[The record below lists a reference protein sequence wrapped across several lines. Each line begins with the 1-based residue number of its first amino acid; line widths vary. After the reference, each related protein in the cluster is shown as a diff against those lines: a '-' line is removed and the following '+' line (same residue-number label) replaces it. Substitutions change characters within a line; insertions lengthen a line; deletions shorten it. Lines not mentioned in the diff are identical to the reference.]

1 MKSNIFT
8 KTFAKTKEKSP
19 EILIMMGVAGI
30 IVATVKACKAST
42 KLPEVLDEHKE
53 EVDTIKS
60 QNMVVS
66 EERKELATRYGKT
79 AWELFRMYAPSAV
92 IGGASICLIFKGHG
106 ILRQRYISLAT
117 TYGLLE
123 KSYGTYRKRVVDEL
137 GEKMDEHFMYG
148 TVEREEEVT
157 EIDKKGKEKRV
168 KKPIT
173 TISCEDGNYE
183 VPKGL
188 GGSPYARLFTP
199 KSSQWQSNSFT
210 LSLAYARQYE
220 DYVNNL
226 LIARPEK
233 PVYLE
238 EVYDWFDFEP
248 TEASHDVG
256 WMFDPNAKGKQ
267 ASFNIKPVWV
277 DIDGEW
283 EEAVMMD
290 FNCSDV
296 HSTSYRRKI

>member
-30 IVATVKACKAST
+30 IAATVKACKAST
-42 KLPEVLDEHKE
+42 KLPKVLDEHKE

-92 IGGASICLIFKGHG
+92 ICGASICLIFKGHG

-168 KKPIT
+168 KKSIT

-199 KSSQWQSNSFT
+199 KSSQWQSNSIT

-238 EVYDWFDFEP
+238 EVYDWFDFEA

-256 WMFDPNAKGKQ
+256 WRFDPNAEGKQ

-283 EEAVMMD
+283 TEAVMMD